1 MQKRWKYRRNIIRR
15 LPDFT
20 AEPVSLHSQVKGKK
34 DGCLGDFIKDETVPG
49 IFDAVVNQSLAEQI
63 RKIIATLTPREE
75 KVLRLRFGIG
85 EKDDHTLNQISRDFS
100 LSSERIRQ
108 IEAKALGK
116 LRNPKLSGPLECFM
130 EA

>member
-1 MQKRWKYRRNIIRR
+1 V
-15 LPDFT
+15 
-20 AEPVSLHSQVKGKK
+20 A
-34 DGCLGDFIKDETVPG
+34 
-49 IFDAVVNQSLAEQI
+49 NQSLAEYI
-63 RKIIATLTPREE
+63 RKMIATLTPREE

-116 LRNPKLSGPLECFM
+116 LRNPKISGPLQCFM